1 MGAPLPNERMDASD
15 PALPVRKGERTR
27 APSANQP
34 GKPEG
39 MALPWLMTMPSPS
52 EDINIGVRRD
62 DKLEP
67 ARRHSVPE
75 GPSPA
80 CMPAG
85 PGSTSPAFPTIG
97 EDGTPSSSHPGK
109 RAGVAPW
116 LMTTP
121 PLDDAIS
128 EKRNPAETAE
138 TYVALERLLH
148 IAEHENG
155 NSHAALES
163 SAESPKENACAPE
176 LSPPTTGLELKE
188 EIANLDTR
196 PHPAETYVGP
206 STHIATTAKHENGNP
221 HAAPESSAE
230 NSKEN
235 SDASAPELPR
245 TTPGLEWKGER
256 AGADT
261 RPHPAE
267 TYVAP
272 EADIA
277 TSATHKSGNSHAEDE
292 IASVAQANQL
302 ERDWIRVVSVVPN
315 ADPFSSCIEGSKQ
328 SDVAVPTQGRRKG
341 GILIATIFTA
351 SALCI
356 WATALRPLSEL
367 PRRAEMTS
375 TPASVST
382 REGTVEAQAQEV
394 QKSSGRTEPY
404 SQPTLSSHPE
414 SPVGA
419 DILLATQP
427 SPNLTEDGS
436 TPTRPT
442 PAAEQKNGS
451 DVKNSVALAP
461 SENSRSPQTA
471 QRAGGPLAWRS
482 FEVPEFGTRIQIPA
496 GIFTPSG
503 KPEQGS
509 GQRFERA
516 DGRAVLSIYSR
527 PNNMGQSPA
536 TYLRHNLR
544 VDRSA
549 LDYERIA
556 RSFFAI
562 SLERDGVILY
572 SRCNFSSRVRAAIHC
587 FDLTYPQEEKRS
599 WDGVVTR
606 ISLSLRPLEG

>member
-39 MALPWLMTMPSPS
+39 MVLPWLMTMPSPS

-62 DKLEP
+62 EKLEP

-80 CMPAG
+80 TQRMCMPAG
-85 PGSTSPAFPTIG
+85 PGSTSPAFPTRG

-109 RAGVAPW
+109 RAVVAPW

-155 NSHAALES
+155 NSHAAPES
-163 SAESPKENACAPE
+163 SAESPKENACAPA
-176 LSPPTTGLELKE
+176 LPPQTPGLELKE
-188 EIANLDTR
+188 EIATIESG
-196 PHPAETYVGP
+196 PHSAETYVAAEADM
-206 STHIATTAKHENGNP
+206 STSAEHENGNS

-235 SDASAPELPR
+235 SDAPAPELPR

-277 TSATHKSGNSHAEDE
+277 ASATHKSGNSHAAAACETDKSQGPLEGANERRLLPRANHPMAEDE

-302 ERDWIRVVSVVPN
+302 ERDWIRAVSVVPN
-315 ADPFSSCIEGSKQ
+315 ADPFSSCIEGSKH

-356 WATALRPLSEL
+356 WATGLRPLPDL

-375 TPASVST
+375 TSASVST
-382 REGTVEAQAQEV
+382 REGPVETQAREV
-394 QKSSGRTEPY
+394 QKSSGRTEPS

-461 SENSRSPQTA
+461 SENSRPPQTA
-471 QRAGGPLAWRS
+471 QRAGGPL
-482 FEVPEFGTRIQIPA
+482 
-496 GIFTPSG
+496 
-503 KPEQGS
+503 
-509 GQRFERA
+509 
-516 DGRAVLSIYSR
+516 
-527 PNNMGQSPA
+527 
-536 TYLRHNLR
+536 
-544 VDRSA
+544 
-549 LDYERIA
+549 
-556 RSFFAI
+556 
-562 SLERDGVILY
+562 GV
-572 SRCNFSSRVRAAIHC
+572 A
-587 FDLTYPQEEKRS
+587 
-599 WDGVVTR
+599 
-606 ISLSLRPLEG
+606 

>member
-39 MALPWLMTMPSPS
+39 MVLPWLMTMPSPS
-52 EDINIGVRRD
+52 EDINIGVRRNE
-62 DKLEP
+62 KLEP

-80 CMPAG
+80 CMPGG
-85 PGSTSPAFPTIG
+85 PGSTSPAFPTRG

-109 RAGVAPW
+109 RAVVAPW

-155 NSHAALES
+155 NSHAAPESSPESPKEDSCAPALPPQTPGLELKEQTATIESGPHSAETYVAAEADMSSSAELENGNSHAAPES

-176 LSPPTTGLELKE
+176 LPPPTTGLELKE

-206 STHIATTAKHENGNP
+206 STHIATNAKHENGNS

-230 NSKEN
+230 NSTEN
-235 SDASAPELPR
+235 SDAPAPELPR

-277 TSATHKSGNSHAEDE
+277 TSATHKSGNSHAAAACETDKSQGPLEGANERRLLPRANHPMAEDE

-302 ERDWIRVVSVVPN
+302 ERDWIRAVSVVPN

-356 WATALRPLSEL
+356 WATGLRPLPDL

-375 TPASVST
+375 TSASVST
-382 REGTVEAQAQEV
+382 REGPVETQAREV
-394 QKSSGRTEPY
+394 QKSSGRTEPS
-404 SQPTLSSHPE
+404 SQPTFSSHPE
-414 SPVGA
+414 SRVGA

-461 SENSRSPQTA
+461 SENSRPPQTA
-471 QRAGGPLAWRS
+471 QRAGGPL
-482 FEVPEFGTRIQIPA
+482 
-496 GIFTPSG
+496 
-503 KPEQGS
+503 
-509 GQRFERA
+509 
-516 DGRAVLSIYSR
+516 
-527 PNNMGQSPA
+527 
-536 TYLRHNLR
+536 
-544 VDRSA
+544 
-549 LDYERIA
+549 
-556 RSFFAI
+556 
-562 SLERDGVILY
+562 GV
-572 SRCNFSSRVRAAIHC
+572 A
-587 FDLTYPQEEKRS
+587 
-599 WDGVVTR
+599 
-606 ISLSLRPLEG
+606 

>member
-39 MALPWLMTMPSPS
+39 MVLPWLITMPSPS

-62 DKLEP
+62 EKLEP

-85 PGSTSPAFPTIG
+85 PGSTSPAFPTKG

-109 RAGVAPW
+109 CAVMAPW

-128 EKRNPAETAE
+128 EKRNPAETH
-138 TYVALERLLH
+138 VALKRLLH
-148 IAEHENG
+148 IAEHENE
-155 NSHAALES
+155 NSHAAPES

-206 STHIATTAKHENGNP
+206 STHIATNAKHENGNS

-230 NSKEN
+230 NSRRILRVR
-235 SDASAPELPR
+235 PELPR
-245 TTPGLEWKGER
+245 TTPGLEWKDER

-277 TSATHKSGNSHAEDE
+277 TSATHKSGNSHAAAACETDKSPGPLEEANERRLLPRANHPMAEDE

-302 ERDWIRVVSVVPN
+302 ERDWIRAVSVVPN
-315 ADPFSSCIEGSKQ
+315 ADPFSSCIEGSKH

-356 WATALRPLSEL
+356 WATGLRPLPDL

-375 TPASVST
+375 TSASVST
-382 REGTVEAQAQEV
+382 REGPVETQAREV

-414 SPVGA
+414 SRVGA

-461 SENSRSPQTA
+461 SENSRPPQTA

-482 FEVPEFGTRIQIPA
+482 FEVPEFGTRIQNP
-496 GIFTPSG
+496 
-503 KPEQGS
+503 
-509 GQRFERA
+509 
-516 DGRAVLSIYSR
+516 GRHFHPV
-527 PNNMGQSPA
+527 
-536 TYLRHNLR
+536 
-544 VDRSA
+544 
-549 LDYERIA
+549 
-556 RSFFAI
+556 
-562 SLERDGVILY
+562 
-572 SRCNFSSRVRAAIHC
+572 
-587 FDLTYPQEEKRS
+587 
-599 WDGVVTR
+599 W
-606 ISLSLRPLEG
+606 